1 MTGPENPDVPRFD
14 PVDLA
19 VQEIADGGMVV
30 VVDDEDREDEGDLVM
45 AAAHVRTPDTAF
57 MVRYGSGVVCV
68 ALPGERCDALDLPSW
83 SARATPSSRAR
94 RSR

>member
-1 MTGPENPDVPRFD
+1 MTGPEGSGGDGVLRFD

-19 VQEIADGGMVV
+19 IQEIADGGMVV

-57 MVRYGSGVVCV
+57 LVRYGSGVV
-68 ALPGERCDALDLPSW
+68 
-83 SARATPSSRAR
+83 
-94 RSR
+94 